1 MKKLLILVSLTAFL
15 FSCNNNSTN
24 TATPNNSDST
34 QVDSTQE
41 KPVAFFPVTDFLKGQ
56 LLALDSIPF
65 TPLLYTTINGETD
78 SAWLK
83 KEQLK
88 TFFAPFFTI
97 TIDSTNLLTYFKE
110 TKFNDQT
117 VNAITLMYEPS
128 KQLPDSMQLRKWNV
142 YIDPVTGK
150 VRSLYIEKEY
160 KESSLSNGQSY
171 TQQLFWTT
179 DKSAKIITILNQPD
193 GTSTV
198 VKEEKIIWDDNQ

>member
-1 MKKLLILVSLTAFL
+1 MKKLLILASLIAFIAG
-15 FSCNNNSTN
+15 CNNNSTN
-24 TATPNNSDST
+24 TTTPANTDTT
-34 QVDSTQE
+34 QVDSSQE
-41 KPVAFFPVTDFLKGQ
+41 KPTTFFPVTDFLRGQ
-56 LLALDSIPF
+56 LLALDSMPF

-97 TIDSTNLLTYFKE
+97 TIDSLNLLTYFKE

-117 VNAITLMYEPS
+117 VNAITLMYEPA

-142 YIDPVTGK
+142 YIDPITGK
-150 VRSLYIEKEY
+150 VRSLYIEKQY
-160 KESSLSNGQSY
+160 KDRNLSNGQSY

-198 VKEEKIIWDDNQ
+198 LKEEKIIWDDNQ